1 MGDCLAFETLIG
13 QRWPL
18 RQSRRRSSR
27 DLFYPLFLLLQ
38 KRLKG
43 SKSAFFFF
51 AEFAGDDH
59 HGARCRKDT
68 HTANGEQHGTRAAGV
83 RNRAV
88 GKLDS
93 NNIARICLVRNGNGQ
108 FLVAANI
115 TLGRFCFLQVVDAGI
130 EAIQNNMAIRV
141 RSQLND
147 IDGIP
152 FTIFLV
158 ELELRT
164 FQAFLLIGAITLVL
178 NALVYALVDPILLL
192 LQIPP
197 EVTGLTKTYLLWVF
211 AGIVA
216 TFLYNFF
223 ANLLRAVGNSVTPLL
238 FLGIS
243 VVLNIG
249 LDLLFVVPLQ
259 MGVQGAALATVIS
272 QYLAGLG
279 LAGYTWKAFPALRVR
294 REDRVWNKATLRQLL
309 SLSGFTCLQQSVMN
323 FGILMVQGLVNSF
336 GTTVMAAFAVA
347 VKIDTLA
354 YMPVQDF
361 GNAFSTFVAQ
371 NFGAQKRARIRSGTR
386 WAVFWVVV
394 FCLVLGGLVC
404 LLAPQLMAVFVGAEA
419 VDVIAVGTGYL
430 RIEGAFYLGIG
441 ILFLLYGYF
450 RAVNRPAVSVVLT
463 VCSLGTRVALAYAL
477 SALPALGVTG
487 IWMAIPIGWFLADLV
502 GILLWRREDR
512 QSR

>member
-1 MGDCLAFETLIG
+1 MHTK
-13 QRWPL
+13 
-18 RQSRRRSSR
+18 R
-27 DLFYPLFLLLQ
+27 DLTQGSIPRGLLGFALPLILGNLLQ
-38 KRLKG
+38 QLYNLADTWVVG
-43 SKSAFFFF
+43 QFIG
-51 AEFAGDDH
+51 E
-59 HGARCRKDT
+59 GAL
-68 HTANGEQHGTRAAGV
+68 A
-83 RNRAV
+83 AV
-88 GKLDS
+88 GSSYTLMTFLTSILLGLCMGSSVYFSIQFGRQDPDKLRS
-93 NNIARICLVRNGNGQ
+93 
-108 FLVAANI
+108 
-115 TLGRFCFLQVVDAGI
+115 GI
-130 EAIQNNMAIRV
+130 
-141 RSQLND
+141 
-147 IDGIP
+147 
-152 FTIFLV
+152 
-158 ELELRT
+158 

-371 NFGAQKRARIRSGTR
+371 NFGAQKRERIRRGTR

-394 FCLVLGGLVC
+394 FCLAIGGAVC
-404 LLAPQLMAVFVGAEA
+404 LLAPRLMAVFVGPEAAE
-419 VDVIAVGTGYL
+419 VIAVGTGYL
-430 RIEGAFYLGIG
+430 RIEGTFYLGIG
-441 ILFLLYGYF
+441 VLFLLYGYF
-450 RAVNRPAVSVVLT
+450 RAVNRPGVSVVLT

-487 IWMAIPIGWFLADLV
+487 IWMAIPIGWGLADLV

-512 QSR
+512 QSRCPPPAERPYR